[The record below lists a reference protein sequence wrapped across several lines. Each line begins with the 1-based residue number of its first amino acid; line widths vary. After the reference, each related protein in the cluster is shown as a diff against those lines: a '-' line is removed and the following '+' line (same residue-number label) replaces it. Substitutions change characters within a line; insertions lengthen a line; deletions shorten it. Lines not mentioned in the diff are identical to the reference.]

1 MSEEKNNVWGV
12 RHSHKSACGI
22 AGGRGQRM
30 AVLLLGLVVLLS
42 CGGDKSETLATAND
56 LKVTIDEFRFRR
68 SFSPYI
74 FRGKTTAEKNREF
87 TSSLLAEK
95 WMAQEARARGLAE
108 HARYRAQMEQLHRE
122 FLFEALYAGDIATRS
137 DPDRAMGELLR
148 TVMADKTMHISQAN
162 FASVEQALAAVLEQ
176 KPFLKDSTRT
186 LSEQEANRFQKT
198 FADLQSRSLVRF
210 ANGDEWTVADFLLR
224 LSVGPYPLPS
234 PQSSEFR
241 SALKHT
247 IKKAAELEYL
257 SRAAHQRG
265 YSRDADLRMQEG
277 MWSAALLSQSL
288 IRQQNEQIT
297 TSEDEIK
304 RYYRSHIS
312 DYTVYKKRVPLDSVK
327 ASIASLLREQKARQ
341 WQQQLLQAMQKAAW
355 YNWDVLDTLQ
365 PTPSVDL
372 VVKRHFPGRMLA
384 PVLLPFAEFI
394 HSPADS
400 APAPASKP

>member
-1 MSEEKNNVWGV
+1 MKKEKNNVWGV
-12 RHSHKSACGI
+12 RHSHRCACGNSASRSRWI
-22 AGGRGQRM
+22 
-30 AVLLLGLVVLLS
+30 AVLLLGLVILLG
-42 CGGDKSETLATAND
+42 CGRDTSERLATAND
-56 LKVTIDEFRFRR
+56 LKVTADEFRFRR
-68 SFSPYI
+68 SFSPYL
-74 FRGKTTAEKNREF
+74 FRGKTTAEKNLEF

-95 WMAQEARARGLAE
+95 WMAQEARVRGLAE
-108 HARYRAQMEQLHRE
+108 HTRYRAQIEQLHRE
-122 FLFEALYAGDIATRS
+122 FLFEAMYAGDIATRS

-148 TVMADKTMHISQAN
+148 TVMANKTMHISQAT

-198 FADLQSRSLVRF
+198 FAELQNRSLVRF
-210 ANGDEWTVADFLLR
+210 ANGDEWTVDDFLRR

-234 PQSSEFR
+234 PQSSDFR
-241 SALKHT
+241 SALKHS

-265 YSRDADLRMQEG
+265 YSRDANLRMQEG

-288 IRQQNEQIT
+288 IQQQNEQIT

-312 DYTVYKKRVPLDSVK
+312 DYTNKKKRVPLDSVK
-327 ASIASLLREQKARQ
+327 TSIASLLREQKALQ
-341 WQQQLLQAMQKAAW
+341 WQQQLLQAMQKVAW
-355 YNWDVLDTLQ
+355 YNQNVLDTLQ
-365 PTPSVDL
+365 PSPSVDL

-394 HSPADS
+394 YSPADS
-400 APAPASKP
+400 TPTPASRP

>member
-1 MSEEKNNVWGV
+1 MKKKNNSVWGLL
-12 RHSHKSACGI
+12 RSCKGARGN
-22 AGGRGQRM
+22 AGGRRQWF
-30 AVLLLGLVVLLS
+30 AVLLLGLVILLG
-42 CGGDKSETLATAND
+42 CGRDTSEKLATAND
-56 LKVTIDEFRFRR
+56 LKVTADECRFRR
-68 SFSPYI
+68 SFSPYL
-74 FRGKTTAEKNREF
+74 FRGKSTAEKNLEF
-87 TSSLLAEK
+87 TSALLAEK
-95 WMAQEARARGLAE
+95 WMAQEARTRGLAE
-108 HARYRAQMEQLHRE
+108 HARYRAQIEQLHRE
-122 FLFEALYAGDIATRS
+122 FLFEAMYAGDIATRS

-148 TVMADKTMHISQAN
+148 TVMANKTMHISQAT

-198 FADLQSRSLVRF
+198 FAELQSRSLVRF

-224 LSVGPYPLPS
+224 LAVGPYPLPS
-234 PQSSEFR
+234 PQSSDFR
-241 SALKHT
+241 SALKHS

-265 YSRDADLRMQEG
+265 YSRDANLRMQEG

-288 IRQQNEQIT
+288 IQQQNEQIT

-312 DYTVYKKRVPLDSVK
+312 DYTNKKKRVPLDSVK
-327 ASIASLLREQKARQ
+327 TSIASLLREQKALQ
-341 WQQQLLQAMQKAAW
+341 WQQQLLQAMQKVAW
-355 YNWDVLDTLQ
+355 YNQDVLDTLQ
-365 PTPSVDL
+365 PSPSVDL

-400 APAPASKP
+400 TPTPASRP